1 MEHTTIKERKAIP
14 YSDTVTLYDDMMNTL
29 ADAFNDTCNARDD
42 VYDTILELEDVI
54 CDKSR
59 FEQQGLPGLDDKQ
72 AEKWYDEYEAL
83 WDQKNHCY
91 RIYDD
96 YKDACEHMWKA
107 LKALELAYQE
117 YTAD

>member
-1 MEHTTIKERKAIP
+1 MQHTTIKENRAIP
-14 YSDTVTLYDDMMNTL
+14 YSDTVTLYDDTMTTL
-29 ADAFNDTCNARDD
+29 ADAFNDACNARNE

-59 FEQQGLPGLDDKQ
+59 FEQQGLPGLDEQQ

-91 RIYDD
+91 RIHDAYQE
-96 YKDACEHMWKA
+96 ACEHIWKA
-107 LKALELAYQE
+107 LKNLEIAYQE
-117 YTAD
+117 YAAN

>member
-1 MEHTTIKERKAIP
+1 MEYTTIKERKAIP
-14 YSDTVTLYDDMMNTL
+14 YSDTVNLYDDMMNTL
-29 ADAFNDTCNARDD
+29 ADAFNDACNARDD

-54 CDKSR
+54 CNKSR

-91 RIYDD
+91 HIYDA
-96 YKDACEHMWKA
+96 YQDACEHMWKA
-107 LKALELAYQE
+107 LKALELAYHE
-117 YTAD
+117 YTAE